1 MQNKIYTRRLIGAFV
16 LVMGVF
22 ALLLAITNLFNNLEF
37 IQEYKTCINVANY
50 TPALI
55 DTCKANVSD
64 GLGITIRS
72 NQIDLTPGQYMKV
85 YFNGI
90 IEVLFSVLLIIIGYA
105 LYNATIIQ
113 KQEIKAKPKKKKR

>member
-22 ALLLAITNLFNNLEF
+22 VLLLSITDIFNSIEF
-37 IQEYKTCINVANY
+37 IQEYKTCINVADY
-50 TPALI
+50 TPDLI
-55 DTCKANVSD
+55 DTCKANVSE
-64 GLGITIRS
+64 GLGITIRA

-105 LYNATIIQ
+105 FYNSTIEQ